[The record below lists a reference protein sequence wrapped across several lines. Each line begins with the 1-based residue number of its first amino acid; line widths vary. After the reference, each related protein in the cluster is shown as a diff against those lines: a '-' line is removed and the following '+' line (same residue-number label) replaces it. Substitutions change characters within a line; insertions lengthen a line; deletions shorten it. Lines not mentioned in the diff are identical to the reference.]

1 MTINPNNYI
10 GVSATIVGYA
20 AGDAEF
26 PAYDKEGTRGI
37 SQIRV
42 PINQGYRKGEEWVE
56 TGTAW
61 YTVTGKTDNIGHVR
75 KGDKIRVDDAKL
87 EAREFTRKDGSLGQ
101 AFETSFGTVTVL
113 ESKGAGAHAG
123 GFDDTPF

>member
-1 MTINPNNYI
+1 MANENNYI
-10 GVSATIVGYA
+10 GATITLVGYA

-26 PAYDKEGTRGI
+26 PAYDKGGERGI

-42 PINQGYRKGEEWVE
+42 PINQGYKKDGEWVE

-75 KGDKIRVDDAKL
+75 KGDKIRLEDAKL
-87 EAREFTRKDGSLGQ
+87 EAREFTRKDGSIGQ
-101 AFETSFGTVTVL
+101 AFETSYGDLTVL
-113 ESKGAGAHAG
+113 ESKSG
-123 GFDDTPF
+123 GSASDDDDSAPF